1 MRNLAWL
8 VIGEGE
14 PYLRGSRIDLRVGE
28 LILGRRS
35 ETFEPDIA
43 FDNFLV
49 SRRHCMLQR
58 ELDNIII
65 VDLGSKHGTAVN
77 GEQLSPHAKRVLAD
91 GDMVTLAKGAVNFR
105 FAASTAWDE
114 TMELGRLLQ
123 TQALVSP
130 LTLDEA
136 RRECRVDKEL
146 IPVSVKEWDFLWLLH
161 QHAGRLVSYDAIKR
175 TVWNERPLNPGDFAP
190 DVSMDE
196 INTLIY
202 RLRRKLGNHADL
214 IRTVRAQGCMLE
226 KPVELPKTPIDK

>member
-1 MRNLAWL
+1 MRQLAWL

-14 PYLRGSRIDLRVGE
+14 PYLRGSRIDLRASEV
-28 LILGRRS
+28 ILGRKS
-35 ETFEPDIA
+35 ETVEPDIA

-49 SRRHCMLQR
+49 SRRHCLLRR
-58 ELDNIII
+58 EADDITIT
-65 VDLGSKHGTAVN
+65 DLGSKHGTAVN
-77 GEQLSPHAKRVLAD
+77 GEQLAPHAQWVLVD
-91 GDMVTLAKGAVNFR
+91 GDMVTLAKGAVTFQ

-123 TQALVSP
+123 ARTVSSP

-136 RRECRVDKEL
+136 RRECRVGKEN
-146 IPVSVKEWDFLWLLH
+146 IPVSAKEWDFLWLLH

-175 TVWNERPLNPGDFAP
+175 TVWNERPLHPGDLAP

-202 RLRRKLGNHADL
+202 RLRRKLGSHADL

-226 KPVELPKTPIDK
+226 RGAGD